1 MYDTTNTRFNYYLKT
16 KACMDDFDT
25 FESRFALITKQRA
38 NIYLS
43 IDIWLDKKS
52 LNISEKKFKISYPM
66 YRIMFAFNLE
76 QGRTLNKKFLLLY
89 GWGPEN
95 NVQNNVTVAISEL
108 SLILRETE
116 MEIMT
121 IVGQGY
127 RLLNMTY

>member
-1 MYDTTNTRFNYYLKT
+1 
-16 KACMDDFDT
+16 
-25 FESRFALITKQRA
+25 
-38 NIYLS
+38 
-43 IDIWLDKKS
+43 
-52 LNISEKKFKISYPM
+52 M

-108 SLILRETE
+108 RLMLRDTE

-121 IVGQGY
+121 IRGQGY
-127 RLLNMTY
+127 RLLNMTH